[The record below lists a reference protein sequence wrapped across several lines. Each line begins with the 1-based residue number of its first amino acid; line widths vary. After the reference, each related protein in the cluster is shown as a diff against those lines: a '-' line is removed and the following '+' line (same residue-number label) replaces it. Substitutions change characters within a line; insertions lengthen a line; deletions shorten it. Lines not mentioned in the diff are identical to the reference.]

1 MANRDTF
8 RNRATACEAHD
19 DIPRSPDRG
28 EMIGDVILRRYNRR
42 EMMRGTLG
50 VAAIASLFGPQ
61 VLAASKARAEASPDR
76 FQFEEVEAG
85 VDVDHHVADGYKAR
99 ALIRWGDK
107 LFPDSLPFDPL
118 KQTGAAQ
125 LRQFGYNNDYIA
137 YFPIDG
143 SSRHGLLCV
152 NHEYTNEEL
161 MFPALKE
168 RQDTTGFKEM
178 TEELVDIEMAAHGVT
193 VVEIARDGEDWAV
206 VLDSPYNRRIS
217 PLTAMAVDGPAAG
230 GKRLQTSNDPS
241 GKRIV
246 GTLNNCAGG
255 MTPWNTYLAA
265 EENFHFY
272 FWTDQRDA
280 ENKPVAGI
288 GGEQAESYARYG
300 VPAFWQ
306 AWGKFH
312 DHFNVDKEPNEP
324 NRFGWIVEI
333 DPFDPSFVPV
343 KHTALGRFCHEGAE
357 TVLNKDGRVVVYC
370 GDDTRGEYVYRF
382 VSDGRYDPN
391 DRAANLSLLSK
402 GTLCVARFDADGTG
416 KWLPLIFG
424 APWLTPEFG
433 FKSQADVL
441 IDARRAAD
449 LLGATRMDRP
459 EDVQPNTSNGK
470 VYVILTNNDKRKVD
484 QVDKANPRAEN
495 LFGHIIELAPKG
507 GDHADESFS
516 WEILVRCGNP
526 RDPRGGVDALWNP
539 ATSDNGWFA
548 CPDNACVDNEG
559 RLWIATDQGDN
570 WARTGRADGLYGLET
585 ESDRRGT
592 SKMFYRVPV
601 GAELCGPCF
610 TPDRETMFVAVQ
622 HPGADGTEALYGFGR
637 PSTYNNPATRWPD
650 FREDR
655 PPRPSVV
662 VITKI
667 GGGNIA

>member
-1 MANRDTF
+1 M
-8 RNRATACEAHD
+8 
-19 DIPRSPDRG
+19 
-28 EMIGDVILRRYNRR
+28 L
-42 EMMRGTLG
+42 
-50 VAAIASLFGPQ
+50 
-61 VLAASKARAEASPDR
+61 
-76 FQFEEVEAG
+76 
-85 VDVDHHVADGYKAR
+85 
-99 ALIRWGDK
+99 RWGDR

-118 KQTGAAQ
+118 TQSATAQ

-143 SSRHGLLCV
+143 SSSRGLLCV

-168 RQDTTGFKEM
+168 RQDTTGFKDM

-193 VVEIARDGEDWAV
+193 VVEIARDREDWGI
-206 VLDSPYNRRIS
+206 VLDSPYNHRIS
-217 PLTAMAVDGPAAG
+217 PLTEMAADDGPAAG
-230 GKRLQTSNDPS
+230 EQRLQTSGDPS

-255 MTPWNTYLAA
+255 MTPWNTYLTA

-280 ENKPVAGI
+280 DNKPVAGV
-288 GGEQAESYARYG
+288 GGDQAESYARYG
-300 VPAFWQ
+300 VPASWQ

-312 DHFNVDKEPNEP
+312 DRFNVDKEPNEP

-333 DPFDPSFVPV
+333 DPFDPNFAPV

-357 TVLNKDGRVVVYC
+357 TVLNSDGRVVVYC

-382 VSDGRYDPN
+382 VTDGKYDPN

-402 GTLCVARFDADGTG
+402 GTLYAARFDSDGTG
-416 KWLPLIFG
+416 KWLPLVFG
-424 APWLTPEFG
+424 EQKLTPESG
-433 FKSQADVL
+433 FKSQAEVL

-459 EDVQPNTSNGK
+459 KDVQPNGSNGK
-470 VYVILTNNDKRKVD
+470 VYVILTNNDKRKDD

-495 LFGHIIELAPKG
+495 LFGHIIELEPRG
-507 GDHADESFS
+507 GDHADDSFT

-539 ATSDNGWFA
+539 ATSVNGWFA
-548 CPDNACVDNEG
+548 CPDNACVDDEG
-559 RLWIATDQGDN
+559 RLWIATRRQLATHRPRRRPLRSGDRERP
-570 WARTGRADGLYGLET
+570 ARHVEAVLSRAGRRRAVRTVLHAGPGDAIRGRAAPCRGW
-585 ESDRRGT
+585 RRGPL
-592 SKMFYRVPV
+592 R
-601 GAELCGPCF
+601 
-610 TPDRETMFVAVQ
+610 
-622 HPGADGTEALYGFGR
+622 FGR
-637 PSTYNNPATRWPD
+637 PSTYKNPATRWPD

-667 GGGNIA
+667 GGGKIA

>member
-1 MANRDTF
+1 M
-8 RNRATACEAHD
+8 
-19 DIPRSPDRG
+19 
-28 EMIGDVILRRYNRR
+28 L
-42 EMMRGTLG
+42 
-50 VAAIASLFGPQ
+50 
-61 VLAASKARAEASPDR
+61 
-76 FQFEEVEAG
+76 
-85 VDVDHHVADGYKAR
+85 
-99 ALIRWGDK
+99 RWGDR

-118 KQTGAAQ
+118 TQSATAQ
-125 LRQFGYNNDYIA
+125 LRQFGYNNNYIA

-143 SSRHGLLCV
+143 SSSRGLLCV

-168 RQDTTGFKEM
+168 RQDTTGFKDM

-193 VVEIARDGEDWAV
+193 VVEIARDREDWGI
-206 VLDSPYNRRIS
+206 VLDSPYNHRIS
-217 PLTAMAVDGPAAG
+217 PLTEMAADDGPAAG
-230 GKRLQTSNDPS
+230 EQRLQTSGDPS

-255 MTPWNTYLAA
+255 MTPWNTYLTA

-280 ENKPVAGI
+280 DNKPVAGV
-288 GGEQAESYARYG
+288 GGDQAESYARYG
-300 VPAFWQ
+300 VPASWQ

-312 DHFNVDKEPNEP
+312 DRFNVDKEPNEP

-333 DPFDPSFVPV
+333 DPFDPNFAPV

-357 TVLNKDGRVVVYC
+357 TVLNSDGRVVVYC

-382 VSDGRYDPN
+382 VTDGKYDPN

-402 GTLCVARFDADGTG
+402 GTLYAARFDSDGTG
-416 KWLPLIFG
+416 KWLPLVFG
-424 APWLTPEFG
+424 EQKLTPESG
-433 FKSQADVL
+433 FKSQAEVL

-459 EDVQPNTSNGK
+459 KDVQPNGSNGK
-470 VYVILTNNDKRKVD
+470 VYVILTNNDKRKDD

-495 LFGHIIELAPKG
+495 LFGHIIELEPRG
-507 GDHADESFS
+507 GDHADDSFT

-539 ATSDNGWFA
+539 ATSVNGWFA
-548 CPDNACVDNEG
+548 CPDNAL
-559 RLWIATDQGDN
+559 R
-570 WARTGRADGLYGLET
+570 R
-585 ESDRRGT
+585 RRGT
-592 SKMFYRVPV
+592 AVDGDRSRRQLATHRPRRRPLRS
-601 GAELCGPCF
+601 G
-610 TPDRETMFVAVQ
+610 DRERPARHVEAVLSRAGRRRAVRTVL
-622 HPGADGTEALYGFGR
+622 HAGPGDAIRGRAAPCRGWRRGPLRFGR
-637 PSTYNNPATRWPD
+637 PSTYKNPATRWPD

-667 GGGNIA
+667 GGGKIA